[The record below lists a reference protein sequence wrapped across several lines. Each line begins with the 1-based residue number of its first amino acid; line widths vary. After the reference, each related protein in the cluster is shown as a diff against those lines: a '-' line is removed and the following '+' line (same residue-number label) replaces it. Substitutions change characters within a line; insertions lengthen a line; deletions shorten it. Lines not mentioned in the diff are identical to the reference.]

1 MTFDEQ
7 FKIELKRYMQ
17 DNFINPNILASKA
30 GINKHVFTEIL
41 NNTSR
46 KVYGDEV
53 AGICNATGL
62 TLKEILKLNKKDN
75 PYVSMNKSSAVHRT

>member
-7 FKIELKRYMQ
+7 FKIELKKYMQ

-41 NNTSR
+41 NNNSR

-75 PYVSMNKSSAVHRT
+75 PYVSMNSNNLQKT